1 MLRGLYIPIPVPF
14 LLNTPNHLPMQK
26 VVKLLLSNLIILR
39 FLNLKYSKKSLKLS
53 QMIKKRKFMIK
64 KACTNSSTKMEMM
77 KN

>member
-14 LLNTPNHLPMQK
+14 LLNTPSHLPMQK
-26 VVKLLLSNLIILR
+26 VVNLLSNLIILR
-39 FLNLKYSKKSLKLS
+39 SPNLKYSKKSLKLS
-53 QMIKKRKFMIK
+53 QMTKKRKFTIK